1 MPPRKLLTALLSLPL
16 GTGLATYTYAYT
28 SPARHATPSKQPSRA
43 HQNSPTMALANPRGM
58 PVYGDSYTI
67 RIPLRDLKP
76 GISDEEILA
85 RFSKGFFGVWVF
97 APERWALRVTGL
109 AMTDFPA
116 FRDEDLASTLP
127 TPVWSL
133 SRFDTTTLFPVG
145 TLVFGNSQLLD
156 SSVAN
161 PDVRRRLYPTHIES
175 TIATKQNQ
183 AFVEYVGGSDK
194 SHMVFSDRV
203 EVERDWD
210 AVMITLSGFTC
221 DPLTGEPAVPRV
233 VRELLH
239 PVFAKMLLGDG
250 IREIL
255 RRG

>member
-1 MPPRKLLTALLSLPL
+1 
-16 GTGLATYTYAYT
+16 
-28 SPARHATPSKQPSRA
+28 
-43 HQNSPTMALANPRGM
+43 MALANPRGM

-85 RFSKGFFGVWVF
+85 RFSKGFFGGWVF
-97 APERWALRVTGL
+97 APECINTPNPGL
-109 AMTDFPA
+109 VP
-116 FRDEDLASTLP
+116 L
-127 TPVWSL
+127 PVWQNHAI
-133 SRFDTTTLFPVG
+133 PVG
-145 TLVFGNSQLLD
+145 TLVFGNWQLLD

-183 AFVEYVGGSDK
+183 AFVEYVGGSGK
-194 SHMVFSDRV
+194 SHVVFSDRV
-203 EVERDWD
+203 EVERDGD

-221 DPLTGEPAVPRV
+221 DPLTGEPAVPKV

-255 RRG
+255 RQG